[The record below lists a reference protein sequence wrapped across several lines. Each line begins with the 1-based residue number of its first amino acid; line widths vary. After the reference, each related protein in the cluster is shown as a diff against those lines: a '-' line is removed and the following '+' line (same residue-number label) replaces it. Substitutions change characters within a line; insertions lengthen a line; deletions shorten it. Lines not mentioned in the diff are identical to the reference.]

1 MARPRKGEEKNAPI
15 ILSARIPEWVQSG
28 LQQVADERSVTVSEI
43 ANDAF
48 VAYLKRK
55 GIKPPATSAR

>member
-1 MARPRKGEEKNAPI
+1 M
-15 ILSARIPEWVQSG
+15 
-28 LQQVADERSVTVSEI
+28 QQVADERSVTVSEI

-55 GIKPPATSAR
+55 GIKPPAANPG

>member
-15 ILSARIPEWVQSG
+15 MFSVRIPEWVQDG
-28 LQQVADERSVTVSEI
+28 LQQVALERSVTVSEI
-43 ANDAF
+43 ANDAL

-55 GIKPPATSAR
+55 GIKPPAASAR